1 MGIGNVRDYILLI
14 LIFVGFNYLV
24 IGFASISNEF
34 SCINLEQK
42 LNSNIT
48 VENDTDIVG
57 VTRTGV
63 GLIIGLI
70 SGECEGLPSW
80 FKWLDISMFIGLL
93 FLARSF
99 IGAT

>member
-1 MGIGNVRDYILLI
+1 MGIQRIRDFIFLI
-14 LIFVGFNYLV
+14 LIFVAFNFLV
-24 IGFASISNEF
+24 IGFASISSEF

-42 LNSNIT
+42 LNSNVT
-48 VENDTDIVG
+48 VGNDTDIVG

-63 GLIIGLI
+63 GLIMGLI
-70 SGECEGLPSW
+70 SGECVGLPNW